1 MLAEKIDFGKYV
13 TVESYGGIAFWV
25 DDWAKEVKEEY
36 FEFPKSKPKSVIVKS
51 PEPFCKNSEKIK
63 RIKIQERINGIFK
76 NSGICACLE
85 S

>member
-36 FEFPKSKPKSVIVKS
+36 VEYVDSDD
-51 PEPFCKNSEKIK
+51 
-63 RIKIQERINGIFK
+63 
-76 NSGICACLE
+76 SGE
-85 S
+85 VFFG